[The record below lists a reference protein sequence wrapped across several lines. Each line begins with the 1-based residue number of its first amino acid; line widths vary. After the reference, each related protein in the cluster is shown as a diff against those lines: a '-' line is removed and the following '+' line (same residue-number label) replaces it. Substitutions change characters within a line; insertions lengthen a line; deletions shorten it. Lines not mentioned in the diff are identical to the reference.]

1 MSKAIAVT
9 GSNTNLLKENMRQTK
24 LKISSKLNVPHG
36 PDFYLWG
43 KAEKLNSVWLIFKS
57 IT

>member
-1 MSKAIAVT
+1 MLKAIALT
-9 GSNTNLLKENMRQTK
+9 GSNTNILNENMHQTK
-24 LKISSKLNVPHG
+24 LKIPSKLNVPHG

>member
-1 MSKAIAVT
+1 MLKAIALT
-9 GSNTNLLKENMRQTK
+9 GLNTDILKENMDQTK
-24 LKISSKLNVPHG
+24 LKIPSKLYVPHG

-43 KAEKLNSVWLIFKS
+43 KAEKPNSVWLIFKS